1 MRMMNFPLTFAD
13 RIDELTAARS
23 LLRERLA
30 GKPQPG
36 IRDSGVG
43 FRPNPQPRIPVF
55 VAPHSAVA
63 RPTGMG
69 ARYSQSA
76 VALLLYR

>member
-1 MRMMNFPLTFAD
+1 MTLMNFPLSVSD
-13 RIDELTAARS
+13 RIGELTAARS

-30 GKPQPG
+30 GKPQTQVRDPG
-36 IRDSGVG
+36 FG
-43 FRPNPQPRIPVF
+43 FHPHPQPPVF
-55 VAPHSAVA
+55 ATPHSAGA
-63 RPTGMG
+63 RPKGMG

>member
-1 MRMMNFPLTFAD
+1 MTLMNFPLPVSD
-13 RIDELTAARS
+13 HIDELTAAGS

-30 GKPQPG
+30 GKPQTPVHDPG
-36 IRDSGVG
+36 SGLH
-43 FRPNPQPRIPVF
+43 PHPQPPDF
-55 VAPHSAVA
+55 ATPHSAGA
-63 RPTGMG
+63 RPKGMG